1 MEMVRKI
8 AIASQGVHAMMHKI
22 TAETAEEE
30 SDSFS
35 EPPPFADVESAV
47 DANDMLSKF
56 EKLIAR
62 SSLLEIA
69 EEQARGRVPSHSHT
83 KKKTKHKKHPAFNTR
98 ALHTRLSH
106 FSHRQL

>member
-8 AIASQGVHAMMHKI
+8 AIASQGVHALMHKI
-22 TAETAEEE
+22 TAETAEDEE

-35 EPPPFADVESAV
+35 GPPPFADVETAV

-69 EEQARGRVPSHSHT
+69 EKRARGPHPVPFAHT
-83 KKKTKHKKHPAFNTR
+83 HTRAAFNKR
-98 ALHTRLSH
+98 ALHTRLFH
-106 FSHRQL
+106 FSLHPL